1 MKRADLLLKDPVEF
15 QKDLLLFALDR
26 DFSLR
31 DPFLLRRVLA
41 SGLKPEMLSP
51 PEFFGMLADPS
62 FGLCDPKL
70 VGKVFDGTKENLTK
84 EEIEVRPTGRH
95 DIQYNDI
102 QYSDI

>member
-1 MKRADLLLKDPVEF
+1 
-15 QKDLLLFALDR
+15 LLFALDR

-84 EEIEVRPTGRH
+84 EEIEVRPTILSITTFSIRTFSIRTFSIMPFGISIFSIRTF
-95 DIQYNDI
+95 
-102 QYSDI
+102 S